1 MIIYTRLYSND
12 PYTVK
17 GELDFG
23 GFYGKMN
30 LDMFDTVM
38 TELNTYGR
46 KTLIKLIRLLND
58 NNKELIG
65 TQGYR
70 GIIYHTKKEL
80 AEIFGTSKQYIQ
92 VAISDLEKHNIVK
105 YDKGVLMVNPLVYSQ
120 HSIFDIR
127 VIQAFN
133 VKLNS
138 DKPTNK
144 FTDNDSK
151 ASKAHVTNVYNTAV
165 EVFATLCVE
174 LKLNP
179 RKDGVILSHKEAHA
193 RGLASN
199 HGDPEHL
206 WKHYGY
212 TMDGFRKAVIAK
224 YDALKDNTS
233 KLPYKVKVTEPE
245 LNVRKG
251 AGTNYPVTT
260 VVKKGDVFTIVEEKK
275 NGTTLWGKLKSGAGW
290 LSLKYTKKC

>member
-1 MIIYTRLYSND
+1 MKRVKNYLTKCINYKRAEKITPQGLVLHSVGCNQPNASVFMNTFND
-12 PYTVK
+12 PKLEK
-17 GELDFG
+17 GVHGFIDAKDTFYQTLPFNYKAWHCG
-23 GFYGKMN
+23 GKANSTHVGIE
-30 LDMFDTVM
+30 M
-38 TELNTYGR
+38 TEPNTISY
-46 KTLIKLIRLLND
+46 IKN
-58 NNKELIG
+58 
-65 TQGYR
+65 
-70 GIIYHTKKEL
+70 
-80 AEIFGTSKQYIQ
+80 
-92 VAISDLEKHNIVK
+92 
-105 YDKGVLMVNPLVYSQ
+105 
-120 HSIFDIR
+120 
-127 VIQAFN
+127 
-133 VKLNS
+133 
-138 DKPTNK
+138 TNK
-144 FTDNDSK
+144 FTDNDPK

-224 YDALKDNTS
+224 YDALKGNS
-233 KLPYKVKVTEPE
+233 SNLPYKVKVTESE